1 MALTAA
7 LQTLQGALE
16 NVNPHVVGRQGLEA
30 AVGILT
36 AEARPGGRQ
45 GPEEGPK
52 RNDRPATPSGWGL
65 ASFPEEAA
73 EEGCAYPGFS
83 KALGVGIGSPS
94 GWELVFQ
101 SLTADS
107 AVENSRGVGM
117 VVVCCLLPSFCAWLG
132 QLFKVCI
139 SAPLEG
145 PGRFAH
151 LAAFQN
157 AWRGSTRHQLSSD
170 R

>member
-7 LQTLQGALE
+7 LQALQGTLE

-30 AVGILT
+30 SVGILT
-36 AEARPGGRQ
+36 AEAGPGGRQ
-45 GPEEGPK
+45 GPGEGPK
-52 RNDRPATPSGWGL
+52 RNDRPALPRSWGL
-65 ASFPEEAA
+65 ASFLEEA
-73 EEGCAYPGFS
+73 EGSAYPGLSRAGRSAAPVGGSWFS
-83 KALGVGIGSPS
+83 RTEFRIPRWKNCR
-94 GWELVFQ
+94 GW
-101 SLTADS
+101 
-107 AVENSRGVGM
+107 GWWWW
-117 VVVCCLLPSFCAWLG
+117 CCLLSSFCAWLG

-139 SAPLEG
+139 SALLEG

-157 AWRGSTRHQLSSD
+157 AWHRSTLHKSSSD

>member
-45 GPEEGPK
+45 GPGEGPK
-52 RNDRPATPSGWGL
+52 KNDRPATPRGWGL

-83 KALGVGIGSPS
+83 KAWGGSAAPVGGS
-94 GWELVFQ
+94 WL
-101 SLTADS
+101 
-107 AVENSRGVGM
+107 SR
-117 VVVCCLLPSFCAWLG
+117 A
-132 QLFKVCI
+132 
-139 SAPLEG
+139 
-145 PGRFAH
+145 
-151 LAAFQN
+151 
-157 AWRGSTRHQLSSD
+157 
-170 R
+170 